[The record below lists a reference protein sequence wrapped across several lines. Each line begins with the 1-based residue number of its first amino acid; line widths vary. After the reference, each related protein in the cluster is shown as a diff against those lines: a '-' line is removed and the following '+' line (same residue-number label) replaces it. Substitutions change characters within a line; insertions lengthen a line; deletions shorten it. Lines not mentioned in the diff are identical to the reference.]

1 MSEEGVQEG
10 IRLAKR
16 VAAQQVCSRRE
27 AEELIAAGAVRVN
40 GEVVTDPARRVLDA
54 DALQVQAQASTGAL
68 TVLLHKPAGVS
79 ADQAL
84 QQAWPSLGQ
93 GPGPRR
99 GLRECWPLPEAAS
112 GLSVWSDEPPVL
124 RRLADRERPLEV
136 EWQLGLPLAAA
147 APVLQTLQALG
158 LRLSLGHERAGMGLW
173 RVVGKGPQAA
183 EWPAAAVAGWPASAQ
198 WRRQRLG
205 RLGLAPLAPGQARLR
220 RDIEKF

>member
-1 MSEEGVQEG
+1 VQ
-10 IRLAKR
+10 
-16 VAAQQVCSRRE
+16 VAGQT
-27 AEELIAAGAVRVN
+27 
-40 GEVVTDPARRVLDA
+40 VTDPARRVHPDQA
-54 DALQVQAQASTGAL
+54 VQVSAVSAPTLAGG
-68 TVLLHKPAGVS
+68 TVVLHKPAGMP
-79 ADQAL
+79 ATQAL
-84 QQAWPSLGQ
+84 QAAWAELGAGPQPSRQ
-93 GPGPRR
+93 
-99 GLRECWPLPEAAS
+99 LRECWPLPEAAS
-112 GLSVWSDEPPVL
+112 GLSVWSDAPAVL
-124 RRLADRERPLEV
+124 RRLADHERPLEV

-183 EWPAAAVAGWPASAQ
+183 EWLAAVVAGWPASAQ